1 MVSEGQQAIC
11 AFSITD
17 LTWFLPVCAVGDIEE
32 DFEDLYDALWG
43 FQWDGECIWAQH
55 TLILVLPLNLQAVF
69 QSCSEN
75 GDPSLLAEPHDVCG
89 KGEEIKKIL
98 HCLNYTV

>member
-75 GDPSLLAEPHDVCG
+75 GDPSLLAEPHDVRE
-89 KGEEIKKIL
+89 KGE
-98 HCLNYTV
+98 